1 MATIVLG
8 GLGAL
13 VGSSFGGPAGARL
26 GFAIGAAIGGMFDE
40 GMNQP
45 RSDVGKLTDLR
56 YSGSSYGAVI
66 PRVWGANRVAGNVI
80 WVQKDASGNHLYE
93 HTRSTGGGGKG
104 LGGGGGSTE
113 YWYSASLA
121 LQICAGEQTFPDGTS
136 LNRNVSLVKL
146 WANDKVVWDV
156 ADVTHAINLTFYSGS
171 ETQLQ
176 DPLMVIAEGA
186 NAPAV
191 RGYAYCVIQDMDL
204 SDFGGTVPN
213 FSAELAT
220 DAVTDGD
227 IASDMMRACGLT
239 AADIDVTDA
248 TSTVRGLLENS
259 VTTGVQSLEPLHLAF
274 QTDRVEVDG
283 KMTLIARGRAVDRTV
298 SEDDLG
304 SHTGSIESEIP
315 RVTRTQLN
323 TDEFPGVMN
332 VEYSD
337 YDTHF
342 EQGVQSDKRHT
353 DNLLN
358 TATASFNLTMTADEA
373 KGLASLL
380 LDQKWSED
388 SPHEIALP
396 LKYLDCIP
404 SDILLVPTENGDVRL
419 RILDIQDSPGSEIKV
434 WLITDSVHVLTQQGS
449 GTGGT
454 GPGNTTLPIVPTE
467 FIAWSGTEI
476 HDDHMGIA
484 GFYAAGWGE
493 SGWSGAN
500 VYYSLDGGT
509 TYILG
514 APMPS
519 RSAFGVTS
527 SVLSSAG
534 AVADTFDDTNTVTVN
549 LTLSEGAL
557 ASDTDANIESG
568 SNQAIVGN
576 EILGFGTA
584 TLGSPYNYTLSHLRR
599 GERASVMTGH
609 ANPER
614 FCQLT
619 NAVVRVSLP
628 NSAIATTIKVKVV
641 STREDIADVTAKNV
655 VIATPNPKPPRIPTA
670 HAASHMDGGSDELLL
685 NEFGDPSAS
694 VEFAQQQALQ
704 FRIENRTSDPSS
716 PAVGEIWLRTDL

>member
-1 MATIVLG
+1 
-8 GLGAL
+8 
-13 VGSSFGGPAGARL
+13 
-26 GFAIGAAIGGMFDE
+26 
-40 GMNQP
+40 
-45 RSDVGKLTDLR
+45 
-56 YSGSSYGAVI
+56 GSSYGAVI
-66 PRVWGANRVAGNVI
+66 PRIWGDNRTSANVI
-80 WVQKDASGNHLYE
+80 WVQKDANGNHLYE
-93 HTRSTGGGGKG
+93 HSRSTGGGGKG

-113 YWYSASLA
+113 YWYTASMA
-121 LQICAGEQTFPDGTS
+121 LHFCQGEHTFPDGTS
-136 LNRNVSLVKL
+136 EDRNVSLVKL

-156 ADVTHAINLTFYSGS
+156 AEGTHTLNLTFYSGS

-186 NAPAV
+186 DAPAV

-204 SDFGGTVPN
+204 SDFGGSVPN
-213 FSAELAT
+213 FSAELTT

-227 IASDMMRACGLT
+227 IASDMMRACGLL

-259 VTTGVQSLEPLHLAF
+259 LNQGSQSLEPLHLAF

-283 KMTLIARGRAVDRTV
+283 KIKLVSRGRASDRTV
-298 SEDDLG
+298 SENDLG
-304 SHTGSIESEIP
+304 SHTGSPDNATP

-323 TDEFPGVMN
+323 TDEFPGILT

-342 EQGVQSDKRHT
+342 EQGTQTAKRHT
-353 DNLLN
+353 DNLVN
-358 TATASFNLTMTADEA
+358 TANVAFNMTMTADEA
-373 KGLASLL
+373 DALANVLM
-380 LDQKWSED
+380 DQKWSED
-388 SPHEIALP
+388 SPYEIALP

-404 SDILLVPTENGDVRL
+404 SDVLTVPTENGNIRL
-419 RILDIQDSPGSEIKV
+419 RVVDVQDSPGAEIRLS
-434 WLITDSVHVLTQQGS
+434 LINDSVHVLTQQGS

-514 APMPS
+514 GAMPS
-519 RSAFGVTS
+519 RSAFGVTTS
-527 SVLSSAG
+527 TLSAVG
-534 AVADTFDDTNTVTVN
+534 AVADTFDDTNTVAVN

-557 ASDTDANIESG
+557 ASDTDSNIEAG
-568 SNQAIVGN
+568 SNQAIIGE
-576 EILGFGTA
+576 EIVGFGTA
-584 TLGSPYNYTLSHLRR
+584 TLGATYNYTLSHLRR
-599 GERASVMTGH
+599 GERASVMSGH
-609 ANPER
+609 ATGER

-619 NAVVRVSLP
+619 SAVVRVALP
-628 NSAIATTIKVKVV
+628 DSAIGDTVKVKVV

-655 VIATPNPKPPRIPTA
+655 VIMTPNPKPPRIPTA

-685 NEFGDPSAS
+685 NELGDPSAS

-716 PAVGEIWLRTDL
+716 PAAGEIWLRTDL